1 MEDFKGK
8 KAFITGGASGIG
20 LAIAREL
27 LNAGADVVIADIRKE
42 ALDKAVEVLAG
53 GKNLRAVHLD
63 VTDRAAFARVADEV
77 GKVHLLVSNAGIFL
91 GGPTQDATFDDWD
104 FCLGVNLGGTVN
116 CVRTFVPRMIAQGE
130 GGHIV
135 LTSSINGL
143 FASGGVGPYTASKF
157 ATTAIGECLRMN
169 LASHGIGVSILCPGP
184 VATGLF
190 ESTPAVRPENLSDT
204 GAHLVALDETDPVS
218 QEIFAGAMSIE
229 EVGAKVMQ
237 GLRRNDLYIVTHTE
251 IRDVLEARMKALL
264 AALPD
269 EPIPPARA
277 KSARMLYDVPPYA
290 EQSAKPAPGPSS
302 PVYGGGGSP
311 RSGETE
317 GAPTT
322 APRSPSPA
330 SGGGSIGENETIV
343 RRFFEEGLNSDNL
356 EKMRAFF
363 HPDATWTPMAKTNIP
378 GMGTHRGR
386 TGIVD
391 EFLAPVRG
399 LFVDGDPQNEIISLI
414 GKDDLVAVETHGT
427 GKFKNGRDYDN
438 RYAWIVEIRDGMIFA
453 IREYMDTA
461 YIASITS

>member
-20 LAIAREL
+20 LAIAREF
-27 LNAGADVVIADIRKE
+27 LNAGAEVVIADVRKD
-42 ALDKAVEVLAG
+42 ALDKAVETLAG
-53 GKNLRAVHLD
+53 GKNLRAVQLD

-169 LASHGIGVSILCPGP
+169 LAPYGIGVSILCPGP

-229 EVGAKVMQ
+229 EVGRKVMQ
-237 GLRRNDLYIVTHTE
+237 GLRRNDLYIITHTE
-251 IRDVLEARMKALL
+251 IRDVLEARMKAVL

-269 EPIPPARA
+269 EPVPPARA

-290 EQSAKPAPGPSS
+290 EQSAKSAPGPAQSS
-302 PVYGGGGSP
+302 PVHGGGAE
-311 RSGETE
+311 RSEAE
-317 GAPTT
+317 GAPST
-322 APRSPSPA
+322 ASRSPSPA
-330 SGGGSIGENETIV
+330 SGGGSVNENIV

-399 LFVDGDPQNEIISLI
+399 LFADGDPQNEIISLI
-414 GKDDLVAVETHGT
+414 GKGDLVAVETHGT

>member
-27 LNAGADVVIADIRKE
+27 LNAGADVVIADIRKD
-42 ALDKAVEVLAG
+42 ALDRAVDVRAG
-53 GKNLRAVHLD
+53 GKNLRAVQLD

-77 GKVHLLVSNAGIFL
+77 GKVHLLVSNAGVFI

-169 LASHGIGVSILCPGP
+169 LEPFGIGVSILCPGP

-190 ESTPAVRPENLSDT
+190 ESTPAVRPESLSDT

-229 EVGAKVMQ
+229 EVGLKVMQ
-237 GLRRNDLYIVTHTE
+237 GLRRNDLYIITHTE
-251 IRDVLEARMKALL
+251 IRDVLEARMKAVL

-269 EPIPPARA
+269 EPVPPARA
-277 KSARMLYDVPPYA
+277 KSARTLYDVPPYA
-290 EQSAKPAPGPSS
+290 EQSAKPAPS
-302 PVYGGGGSP
+302 
-311 RSGETE
+311 
-317 GAPTT
+317 T
-322 APRSPSPA
+322 ASRSPSPA
-330 SGGGSIGENETIV
+330 SGGGSENETIV

-399 LFVDGDPQNEIISLI
+399 LFADGDPQNEIISLI
-414 GKDDLVAVETHGT
+414 GKGDLVAVETHGT

>member
-1 MEDFKGK
+1 MREFSGK

-27 LNAGADVVIADIRKE
+27 LNAGADVTIADIRKG
-42 ALDKAVEVLAG
+42 ALDKAVGVLG
-53 GKNLRAVHLD
+53 DGKNLRAVQLD
-63 VTDRAAFARVADEV
+63 VTDRAAFARLAEEV
-77 GKVHLLVSNAGIFL
+77 GRVHLLVSNAGIFL

-169 LASHGIGVSILCPGP
+169 LAPHGISVSILCPGP

-190 ESTPAVRPENLSDT
+190 ESTPAVRPKDLSDT

-237 GLRRNDLYIVTHTE
+237 GLKRNDLYIITHTE
-251 IRDVLEARMKALL
+251 IRDVLEARMKAVL

-269 EPIPPARA
+269 EPVPPARA
-277 KSARMLYDVPPYA
+277 KSARVLYDVPPYA
-290 EQSAKPAPGPSS
+290 EQSAKPAPS
-302 PVYGGGGSP
+302 
-311 RSGETE
+311 
-317 GAPTT
+317 T
-322 APRSPSPA
+322 ASRSPSPVN
-330 SGGGSIGENETIV
+330 GGGSENETIV

-378 GMGTHRGR
+378 GMGTHRRR

-414 GKDDLVAVETHGT
+414 SKGDLVAVETHGT
-427 GKFKNGRDYDN
+427 GKFRNGRDYDN

-461 YIASITS
+461 YIASITG